1 MVKIGLLMT
10 LYNEEA
16 NIERCLDTISPYLDY
31 FCIGVD
37 EKTTDNTKQKVLD
50 YFEGNTRGKVF
61 DSPWAGFADARN
73 QCLDQADSSAC
84 DFYIYLDADHTLEVI
99 DAEWTSK
106 LSTEM
111 DAYMLSVVGGGMTHW
126 LPWLINSQTPYHWR
140 SIVHEFIGYTGDG
153 QEQTGGVLDTIK
165 IIHHYDGG
173 GRAKGADLYVNDR
186 DTLLQAFNEEKD
198 PFLLQRYTFYLAQS
212 CKDAGRA
219 YWPDAIRYYK
229 MRTAMGGWDEEI
241 YESWLAIWE
250 MTKDTDYLFKAIE
263 TVKQRPDAYFKLLLH
278 GKTLGNWKLLRKALG
293 LYEQVDEWNAIGL
306 FMHPQ
311 HNWMV
316 DDSAAMA
323 YYELEDMEKALAIT
337 KTLLERDDVPEG
349 EKARLRNN
357 LPWFD

>member
-16 NIERCLDTISPYLDY
+16 NIHRCLDSISPYLDY

-61 DSPWAGFADARN
+61 DSPWKGFADARN

-84 DFYIYLDADHTLEVI
+84 DFYIYLDADPTLTVTE
-99 DAEWTSK
+99 EKWRSK
-106 LSTEM
+106 LSTDI
-111 DAYMLSVVGGGMTHW
+111 DAYMLSVAGGSMTHW
-126 LPWLINSQTPYHWR
+126 LPWLINSQTPYRWH
-140 SIVHEFIGYTGDG
+140 SVVHEFISYDGDG
-153 QEQTGGVLDTIK
+153 QEQTGGVLDTIS
-165 IIHHYDGG
+165 IYHHYDGG
-173 GRAKGADLYVNDR
+173 GRAKGTQLYVNDR
-186 DTLLQAFNEEKD
+186 STLLAAFREEKD

-212 CKDAGRA
+212 CKDAGQP
-219 YWPDAIRYYK
+219 YWEEAIRYYK
-229 MRTAMGGWDEEI
+229 MRTGMGGWDEEI

-250 MTKDTDYLFKAIE
+250 MTKDTDYLFKAID
-263 TVKQRPDAYFKLLLH
+263 TVKQRPDAYFKLLVH
-278 GKTLGNWKLLRKALG
+278 GKSLGNWRILRKTLA
-293 LYEQVDEWNAIGL
+293 LYEEVEEWNTIGL

-311 HNWMV
+311 YNWMV

-323 YYELEDMEKALAIT
+323 YYEVENMDRALEIT
-337 KTLLERDDVPEG
+337 KTLLERDDVPEY
-349 EKARLRNN
+349 EKERLRNN